1 MEYFGAEIIKN
12 NIVLSPNPIILLL
25 LLGHRQELKIGGS
38 WTDIYQTQKIQN
50 WLFWNI
56 QNQAFKCHGKLDLI
70 KNPIYSSET

>member
-1 MEYFGAEIIKN
+1 MEYFGSEITKN
-12 NIVLSPNPIILLL
+12 NIVLSLNPIILLL

-56 QNQAFKCHGKLDLI
+56 QNQAADWGAMGAF
-70 KNPIYSSET
+70 